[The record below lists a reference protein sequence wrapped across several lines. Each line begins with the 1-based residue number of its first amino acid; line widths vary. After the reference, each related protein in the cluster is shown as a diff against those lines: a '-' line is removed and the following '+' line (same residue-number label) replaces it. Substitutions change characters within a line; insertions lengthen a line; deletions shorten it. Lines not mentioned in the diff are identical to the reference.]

1 MAKVE
6 TYHRVRLQDPS
17 TADAYQDSL
26 SGKNGYIGSF
36 IVDVQGVEE
45 PDNPT
50 FAFHVIVGFRRPT
63 SGDEQIEAD
72 QVVADLVAELEDDSL
87 VAEVR
92 TLQNSAIIS
101 D

>member
-6 TYHRVRLQDPS
+6 TYHRVKLQDPS
-17 TADAYQDSL
+17 TASDYQDTL
-26 SGKNGYIGSF
+26 TAKDGYIGSYV
-36 IVDVQGVEE
+36 VDVQGIED

-50 FAFHVIVGFRRPT
+50 FVFHVIAGFRRQVA
-63 SGDEQIEAD
+63 GEEQMEAD
-72 QVVADLVAELEDDSL
+72 QVVADLVAELEDDTL

-92 TLQNSAIIS
+92 TLSNPTLLP